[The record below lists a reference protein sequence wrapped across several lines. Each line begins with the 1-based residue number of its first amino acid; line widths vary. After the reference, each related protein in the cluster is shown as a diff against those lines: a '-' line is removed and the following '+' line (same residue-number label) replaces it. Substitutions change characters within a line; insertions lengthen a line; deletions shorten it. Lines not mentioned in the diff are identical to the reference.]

1 MGLLDIS
8 IIRMVSKLVL
18 VLLLFHH
25 VVIANS
31 SYSSQKQ
38 YPSCPDEEKSAL
50 LQFRDSFTIDK
61 SASRSPDAYPK
72 VSSWKPAEGGNS
84 TCCSWEG
91 VKCDEKTGHVIG
103 LDLGSSCL
111 HGSINSNS
119 SLFRLVHLQR
129 LNLSDN
135 NFNYSQIPTSIRNF
149 PSLTHLDLST
159 SVFSGQVP
167 SELSLLSKLTY
178 LNLALNLDRLSEDKD
193 HQSSEEENYPLLKL
207 EASDLGSLVQNLT
220 SLEVLSLSFVNVSS
234 AIPHSMANLSSLTTL
249 YLRDCHL
256 FGEFP
261 VRIFQLPNLESLSVR
276 YNQDL
281 TGYFPEF
288 NQSSPL
294 ILLKV
299 GFTGFF
305 GTIPSSI
312 QNLHSL
318 QNFDV
323 AECNFSEGLVPSF
336 FGNLRQLTYLD
347 ISNNRF
353 GGPIPDSLA
362 NLTQLATFRISSG
375 SSRLTGPIPSWL
387 GRFSKLEYLDFAYN
401 RLNGSIP
408 ASFSNL
414 TNLQILYLH
423 YNSLSGVVEFQ
434 MFQNLHF
441 LYQLQLNWN
450 GLEFVTESK
459 ILNTTVQQ
467 FTILGLSNCSL
478 TEFPSFLQYQKGL
491 QRLDLSGNKIR
502 GLVPKWMWNTSIE
515 TLVFLDISQNSISD
529 QPPLF
534 LPWVK
539 LICLRFT
546 SNMFHGSLPIPPPT
560 MKEYA
565 ARDNN
570 FTGDISP
577 LLCNMKNLQ
586 YLDLSKN
593 NLSGMLPQCLGNFS
607 DDLILLLLGNNSFHG
622 IIPQT
627 YNKGSNLRMI
637 DVSYNKL
644 QGQLPRS
651 LVNCVMLE
659 YLVLSNNH
667 FNDVFPIWLGT
678 LLELKLLA
686 MRHNGFYGVIRKS
699 RKNVDFPKL
708 RILDLAYNDFTGA
721 VPSMFPDITAN
732 KSTYMNT
739 GVGYYVDGFPVFSN
753 VDYQLM
759 IATKGLEQ
767 YYPKIREE
775 FASFDISS
783 NKFEGKIPEFIGNI
797 KDLRSLN
804 LSHNILTGSIPS
816 SFGNLMKLESLDLSQ
831 NKLSGRIPQQL
842 VQLNFLSSFNVSR
855 NNLTGAIP
863 QGTQLTS
870 LNVTSYDGNP
880 GLCGDPLPKK
890 CGNPKAPELPPS
902 TVDEGDSSSEGI
914 FELDWKIVSAGCGS
928 GLVVGVV
935 LADVVITRRP
945 DLFLKIVGMIRQMI
959 RKI

>member
-8 IIRMVSKLVL
+8 TIRMVSKLVL
-18 VLLLFHH
+18 VLLLLHH

-50 LQFRDSFTIDK
+50 LQFKDGFIIDK
-61 SASRSPDAYPK
+61 SASSVDGYPM
-72 VSSWKPAEGGNS
+72 VSSWKLAEGENS
-84 TCCSWEG
+84 TCCSWKRVE
-91 VKCDEKTGHVIG
+91 CDEKTGHVIG

-149 PSLTHLDLST
+149 PSLTHLDLSY

-178 LNLALNLDRLSEDKD
+178 LNLAFNVDIDVDRLQED
-193 HQSSEEENYPLLKL
+193 EFRPLLKL
-207 EASDLGSLVQNLT
+207 EESDLGSLVQNLT
-220 SLEVLSLSFVNVSS
+220 SLEVLSLSLVNVSS
-234 AIPHSMANLSSLTTL
+234 AIPHSMANLSCLTTL
-249 YLRDCHL
+249 KLRDCHL

-261 VRIFQLPNLESLSVR
+261 VKIFQLPNLEFLDVR
-276 YNQDL
+276 YNQEL

-299 GFTGFF
+299 AYTGFF

-318 QNFDV
+318 EKLDLCQ
-323 AECNFSEGLVPSF
+323 CNFSKALVPSSL
-336 FGNLRQLTYLD
+336 GNLRQLTYLD
-347 ISNNRF
+347 ISTNQF
-353 GGPIPDSLA
+353 GGPIPDCLS
-362 NLTQLATFRISSG
+362 NLTQLTVLNIC

-387 GRFSKLEYLDFAYN
+387 GNLSKLEYLDFSFN
-401 RLNGSIP
+401 RLNGLVP
-408 ASFSNL
+408 VSFSNL

-423 YNSLSGVVEFQ
+423 SNTLSGVVEFQ
-434 MFQNLHF
+434 MFQNLQS
-441 LYQLQLNWN
+441 LSQLELSWN

-459 ILNTTVQQ
+459 ILNSTVKQ
-467 FTILGLSNCSL
+467 FTVLRLSNCSIG
-478 TEFPSFLQYQKGL
+478 EFPSFLQYQKGL
-491 QRLDLSGNKIR
+491 MRLQIAGNKIR
-502 GLVPKWMWNTSIE
+502 GQVPKWMWNTSLE
-515 TLVFLDISQNSISD
+515 TLLLLDISNNFILD
-529 QPPLF
+529 QPPLV

-539 LICLRFT
+539 LLCIRFS

-560 MKEYA
+560 MQEYA
-565 ARDNN
+565 AADNN
-570 FTGDISP
+570 FTGEISP

-586 YLDLSKN
+586 YLDLSN
-593 NLSGMLPQCLGNFS
+593 NKLSGMLPQCLGNFS
-607 DDLILLLLGNNSFHG
+607 DHLILLLLGNNSFHG

-627 YNKGSNLRMI
+627 YNKGSILRMI
-637 DVSYNKL
+637 DVSHNKL

-651 LVNCVMLE
+651 LANCVMLE
-659 YLVLSNNH
+659 YLVLSNNR

-678 LLELKLLA
+678 LLELKLLV
-686 MRHNGFYGVIRKS
+686 MRHNGFYGVIGKS

-708 RILDLAYNDFTGA
+708 RILDLSYNDFTGA
-721 VPSMFPDITAN
+721 VPSIFPNIIIN
-732 KSTYMNT
+732 KSTYMST
-739 GVGYYVDGFPVFSN
+739 YVGYDVNGFPIFSS
-753 VDYQLM
+753 VDYQLT

-767 YYPKIREE
+767 NYSKIREE

-783 NKFEGKIPEFIGNI
+783 NKFEGKIPEFMGNL
-797 KDLRSLN
+797 KELRSLN

-816 SFGNLMKLESLDLSQ
+816 SFGNLTKLESLDLSQ
-831 NKLSGRIPQQL
+831 NKLSGQIPQQL
-842 VQLNFLSSFNVSR
+842 SQLTFLGSFNVSH
-855 NNLTGAIP
+855 NNLTGPIP
-863 QGTQLTS
+863 EGTQLTS
-870 LNVTSYDGNP
+870 LNITSYEGNP

-890 CGNPKAPELPPS
+890 CGNPKAPQLPPS
-902 TVDEGDSSSEGI
+902 TVDEGDSSLAGI
-914 FELDWKIVSAGCGS
+914 FEFDWKIVSAGCGS

-935 LADVVITRRP
+935 LADVVIIRRP
-945 DLFLKIVGMIRQMI
+945 DLFLKIVGTIRQMI
-959 RKI
+959 RKF